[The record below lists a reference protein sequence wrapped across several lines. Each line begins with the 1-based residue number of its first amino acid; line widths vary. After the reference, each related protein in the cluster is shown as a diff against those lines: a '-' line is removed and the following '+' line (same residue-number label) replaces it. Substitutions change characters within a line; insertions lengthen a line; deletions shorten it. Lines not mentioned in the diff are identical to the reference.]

1 MSRLPSIIGITG
13 KAGSGKDT
21 LAAHFVSKYHC
32 TRRAF
37 ADPIKELLNEKFG
50 WEMSQWDDREWK
62 ERAAVLSADTVDVFE
77 PKYGYSAPQKPR
89 ATWSP
94 RQLAQWLGTEV
105 GRNTF
110 GQDCWVRVMER
121 WARIHLGH
129 EDRLV
134 IPDVR
139 FDNEA
144 IWIRKMGG
152 IIIQLHRPNTIPVAE
167 HVSERGIDPD
177 HIYMYILNDGT
188 IEDLYKAVDHDLS
201 EMFEIPKTP

>member
-1 MSRLPSIIGITG
+1 MSRLPTIIGITG
-13 KAGSGKDT
+13 RAGSGKDT
-21 LAAHFVSKYHC
+21 LALHFQQKYGC

-37 ADPIKELLNEKFG
+37 ADPIKELLNQRFG
-50 WEMSQWDDREWK
+50 WTMAQWEDRTWK
-62 ERAAVLSADTVDVFE
+62 ESQFVRSVASNE
-77 PKYGYSAPQKPR
+77 PEYL
-89 ATWSP
+89 SP

-110 GQDCWVRVMER
+110 GQDCWVRAMER
-121 WARIHLGH
+121 WARIHLAH

-188 IEDLYKAVDHDLS
+188 IEDLYKAVDLDLS